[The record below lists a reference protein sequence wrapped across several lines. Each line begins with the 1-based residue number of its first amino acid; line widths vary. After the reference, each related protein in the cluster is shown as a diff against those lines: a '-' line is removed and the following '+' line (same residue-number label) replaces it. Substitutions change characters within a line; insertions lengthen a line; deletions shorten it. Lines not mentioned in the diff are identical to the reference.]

1 MVHCCA
7 VNCPSWHQYPG
18 TSYQPAYTQLPTL
31 APLFFL
37 WEVPGWLLPVPGERR
52 QLPSGIPGHPW
63 ATVVVGRSRWG
74 PELLPKPIHK
84 SSAAMSRVGGDR
96 SPEWVREGSQTLGT
110 LQSMCQEA
118 AGSGHT
124 WWPLR
129 FMAWALAQQQGSG
142 RTALS
147 ASGHGAQSRVPH
159 TTRGF
164 PGLSAGHGAQSRVP
178 PHFQRAPWAG
188 RWALSKHPVV
198 LAQEDVPW
206 DSSSGGS
213 QLSPHSAR
221 FRGRP
226 LMGTRPHP
234 ADRESGQEELH
245 HQP

>member
-7 VNCPSWHQYPG
+7 MNCPSWHQDPG
-18 TSYQPAYTQLPTL
+18 TSSQPAYTQLPTFS
-31 APLFFL
+31 PLFFL
-37 WEVPGWLLPVPGERR
+37 WEVPGCLLPVPGERR

-84 SSAAMSRVGGDR
+84 SSAAMSGVGGDR

-110 LQSMCQEA
+110 LQSTCQEA

-147 ASGHGAQSRVPH
+147 ASGR
-159 TTRGF
+159 
-164 PGLSAGHGAQSRVP
+164 GAQSRVP
-178 PHFQRAPWAG
+178 PHFQRVPWAG
-188 RWALSKHPVV
+188 RWALSKRPIV

-226 LMGTRPHP
+226 LVGTRPRP
-234 ADRESGQEELH
+234 TNRESGQEGLH